1 MGETPMSALTLLC
14 SGIQLYSAEQRI
26 ADCILADV
34 KWAASATSAE
44 LARQSQA
51 SEATVTRLCHKLGFE
66 SYRKFQLAL
75 ARDVMEQQE
84 AEKSHA
90 AAQPDRMR
98 SILQKFLVNKQEEVR
113 ATVQALDADQLR
125 AALACLNAAHVVEVA
140 AASHNLSIALEASVK
155 FGSLGKRCV
164 ASAIP
169 EKTRAFAATLTK
181 NDLLLVISGTGRN
194 PALEEVARL
203 ARENG
208 AAILL
213 ITSDRHSPLAQQA
226 DHVLLASNREQRLIE
241 GDHAPSQLSVL
252 LVIEVLVHSPTYIG
266 FTRCLE
272 NNGYDIVHSPLVQD
286 ENGVWRMDFADME
299 KHLAEEHIHAAIL
312 CSPHNPCGRVW
323 GRWELEKAMELFKKY
338 NVYVVSDEIWS
349 DIILSGHK
357 HIPTQSISEDA
368 RQRTAAMYA
377 PSKTFNLAGLIG
389 SYHIVYNDWWRDRIN
404 KEVQPL
410 PLQLH
415 ERPFHA
421 RPHWC
426 LQARGL

>member
-1 MGETPMSALTLLC
+1 MCEAPGSVVTLLC

-51 SEATVTRLCHKLGFE
+51 SEATVTRLCLGFE

-84 AEKSHA
+84 VEKSHA

-98 SILQKFLVNKQEEVR
+98 SILQKFLINKQEEVR

-252 LVIEVLVHSPTYIG
+252 LVIEVLYYLMLLG
-266 FTRCLE
+266 E
-272 NNGYDIVHSPLVQD
+272 
-286 ENGVWRMDFADME
+286 
-299 KHLAEEHIHAAIL
+299 
-312 CSPHNPCGRVW
+312 
-323 GRWELEKAMELFKKY
+323 
-338 NVYVVSDEIWS
+338 
-349 DIILSGHK
+349 
-357 HIPTQSISEDA
+357 
-368 RQRTAAMYA
+368 
-377 PSKTFNLAGLIG
+377 
-389 SYHIVYNDWWRDRIN
+389 
-404 KEVQPL
+404 
-410 PLQLH
+410 
-415 ERPFHA
+415 
-421 RPHWC
+421 
-426 LQARGL
+426 

>member
-140 AASHNLSIALEASVK
+140 AASQI
-155 FGSLGKRCV
+155 
-164 ASAIP
+164 
-169 EKTRAFAATLTK
+169 
-181 NDLLLVISGTGRN
+181 
-194 PALEEVARL
+194 
-203 ARENG
+203 
-208 AAILL
+208 
-213 ITSDRHSPLAQQA
+213 
-226 DHVLLASNREQRLIE
+226 
-241 GDHAPSQLSVL
+241 
-252 LVIEVLVHSPTYIG
+252 
-266 FTRCLE
+266 
-272 NNGYDIVHSPLVQD
+272 
-286 ENGVWRMDFADME
+286 
-299 KHLAEEHIHAAIL
+299 
-312 CSPHNPCGRVW
+312 
-323 GRWELEKAMELFKKY
+323 
-338 NVYVVSDEIWS
+338 
-349 DIILSGHK
+349 
-357 HIPTQSISEDA
+357 
-368 RQRTAAMYA
+368 
-377 PSKTFNLAGLIG
+377 
-389 SYHIVYNDWWRDRIN
+389 
-404 KEVQPL
+404 
-410 PLQLH
+410 
-415 ERPFHA
+415 
-421 RPHWC
+421 
-426 LQARGL
+426 